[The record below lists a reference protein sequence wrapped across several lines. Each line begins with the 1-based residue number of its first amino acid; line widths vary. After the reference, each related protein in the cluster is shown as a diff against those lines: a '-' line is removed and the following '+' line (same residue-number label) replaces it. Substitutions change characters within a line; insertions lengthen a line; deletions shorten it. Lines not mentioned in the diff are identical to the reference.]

1 MNPEIIYTNFRD
13 EALAEMFS
21 SEEYS
26 TFVAMPFRERFSY
39 QANYI
44 LEHVIQRAG
53 NEANNNRGKNLKGFQ
68 SPQTVSGKPP
78 TANVITEDIVKSI
91 LFSHF
96 FLADLT
102 GGNAGVLLETG
113 IAMAFKP
120 SSKIILIT
128 QEPLELLHFDI
139 RNNRVISYNPDGQIE
154 DIRDAFL
161 AAAQSFESDRKRY
174 VTQVSESLS
183 RDAILTLYNYG
194 SWYQTEDVTPKQPG
208 LFYPDNMPKFFI
220 DSYKDQASNMFQLTL
235 LELYRKRMLWTD
247 YSWKNTKEE
256 KKHLWAVHATKLGW
270 LMIKYLWPEFTD
282 IYCQRI
288 K

>member
-21 SEEYS
+21 SEQYS
-26 TFVAMPFRERFSY
+26 TFVAMPFRDRFSY
-39 QANYI
+39 HPNHI
-44 LEHVIQRAG
+44 IESVIQKAASK
-53 NEANNNRGKNLKGFQ
+53 ANNNRDKQLKEFQ
-68 SPQTVSGKPP
+68 PPQTVLGKPP
-78 TANVITEDIVKSI
+78 TANVITEDIVTSI

-139 RNNRVISYNPDGQIE
+139 RNNRVISYNPDGQIG

-161 AAAQSFESDRKRY
+161 AAARSFESDRKRY

-183 RDAILTLYNYG
+183 LDAILTLHNYG
-194 SWYQTEDVTPKQPG
+194 SWYQTEDAVPKQPG
-208 LFYPDNMPKFFI
+208 LFYPGNMPQFFLE
-220 DSYKDQASNMFQLTL
+220 SYREQAINMFQLTL
-235 LELYRKRMLWTD
+235 LECITAND
-247 YSWKNTKEE
+247 
-256 KKHLWAVHATKLGW
+256 GW
-270 LMIKYLWPEFTD
+270 HSFRLHPRRA
-282 IYCQRI
+282 RI
-288 K
+288 FSPGDLTV